1 MTLPAFRLATF
12 NLESLGAH
20 TGHAPLAERIAVL
33 RPQLERLE
41 ADILCLQEVDGQK
54 PEGDPHGPRS
64 LAALDALLDGT
75 AYAGFHRVATLN
87 TAGTWVRD
95 RHNLIVLSRFPI
107 LGHHQIRHATV
118 RPPVYQ
124 PITAEPPS
132 GPVAVEWD
140 RPFLVAGIDIGG
152 GKPLTVFNLHLR
164 APRAAFIE
172 GQKEDRHTWTS
183 VAGWA
188 EGFFLAAVK
197 SAGQALEVRLAV
209 DAAMDEDPD
218 ALIAVCGD
226 MNAGARESAVRI
238 VAGDEE
244 DLGSGHLVARLL
256 VAAEAGVPESQ
267 RFSVRHAGRPVM
279 ADHILMS
286 RSLMAGFRRCEI
298 HNEDL
303 GDEFAT
309 PAVVRAAP
317 ESFHAPLLA
326 VFGPAGG

>member
-1 MTLPAFRLATF
+1 MTVPAFRLATF
-12 NLESLGAH
+12 NLESLGARA
-20 TGHAPLAERIAVL
+20 GHAPLEDRVAVL

-41 ADILCLQEVDGQK
+41 ADILCVQEVDGQK
-54 PEGDPHGPRS
+54 NADDPHGPRT

-75 AYAGFHRVATLN
+75 PYAAFHRAVTLN

-95 RHNLIVLSRFPI
+95 RHNLVVLSRFPI
-107 LGHHQIRHATV
+107 VGHRQVRHATV
-118 RPPVYQ
+118 APPLYRPV
-124 PITAEPPS
+124 TAVPPS
-132 GPVAVEWD
+132 GPVPVEWD
-140 RPFLVAGIDIGG
+140 RPFLVAEIDLGG
-152 GKPLTVFNLHLR
+152 PKPLNLFNLHLR

-172 GQKEDRHTWTS
+172 GQKQDRHTWNS

-188 EGFFLAAVK
+188 EGFFLAAIK

-209 DAAMDEDPD
+209 DAVMNADPA
-218 ALIAVCGD
+218 ALVAVCGD
-226 MNAGARESAVRI
+226 LNAGARESAMRI
-238 VAGDEE
+238 VCGDEE
-244 DLGSGHLVARLL
+244 DLGSGHLVNRLL

-286 RSLMAGFRRCEI
+286 RTLMGGFRHCEI

-309 PAVVRAAP
+309 PAVVRSAP
-317 ESFHAPLLA
+317 ESFHAPMLA
-326 VFGPAGG
+326 VFGPAS